1 MLFACPHCQMSL
13 QAEEGMIGQNVNCP
27 GCGERIH
34 VPNRPEPSTAPG
46 LPAEERKRGG
56 WPEADPSNVNVWIA
70 LGIGLVMMSVA
81 VGILHLVRDSD
92 IGQIFFTGGWV
103 NYTEFVAFFWGL
115 AIIFLKNKK
124 NRRQRGA
131 LLLDVLPK
139 SIAPQITA
147 ENVEKFIAHIYELP
161 EHLRDSMMVN
171 RIRKGLELFEART
184 SNSEVAGLL
193 NAQSSVDANRIAGS
207 YALLKV
213 FLWSLPILGFV
224 GTVLGLSFAMGG
236 FGTADLTDINA
247 LKGAVS
253 SITGGLAS
261 AFNCTLLGLTLSM
274 LLIFP
279 MSAMQKREEDC
290 LTDIDAF
297 CNENVLARLNDGG
310 AAPAPAAAAT
320 AGVPA
325 GFSEIL
331 REYTKTQ
338 QQFLADFQKI
348 AESLQDVTTV
358 VQYAAKQL
366 DERSAEHQQ
375 RVEERFGA
383 ALKDMLEQSSGAVAK
398 SARGVE
404 KYVGSLVAGIDSLNK
419 ALATLGE
426 KKIVIERPPRRGWFS

>member
-1 MLFACPHCQMSL
+1 
-13 QAEEGMIGQNVNCP
+13 
-27 GCGERIH
+27 
-34 VPNRPEPSTAPG
+34 
-46 LPAEERKRGG
+46 
-56 WPEADPSNVNVWIA
+56 
-70 LGIGLVMMSVA
+70 
-81 VGILHLVRDSD
+81 
-92 IGQIFFTGGWV
+92 
-103 NYTEFVAFFWGL
+103 
-115 AIIFLKNKK
+115 
-124 NRRQRGA
+124 
-131 LLLDVLPK
+131 
-139 SIAPQITA
+139 
-147 ENVEKFIAHIYELP
+147 
-161 EHLRDSMMVN
+161 MMVN

-320 AGVPA
+320 AANLPA
-325 GFSEIL
+325 GFGDML
-331 REYTKTQ
+331 REFTRAQ
-338 QQFLADFQKI
+338 QQFLADFRKV

-366 DERSAEHQQ
+366 DERSAEHQKRAEQ
-375 RVEERFGA
+375 QFSA
-383 ALKDMLEQSSGAVAK
+383 TLKDMLEQSSGAVAK

-404 KYVGSLVAGIDSLNK
+404 KYVGSLVEGIDSLNK

-426 KKIVIERPPRRGWFS
+426 KKIVIQRPPRRGWFS